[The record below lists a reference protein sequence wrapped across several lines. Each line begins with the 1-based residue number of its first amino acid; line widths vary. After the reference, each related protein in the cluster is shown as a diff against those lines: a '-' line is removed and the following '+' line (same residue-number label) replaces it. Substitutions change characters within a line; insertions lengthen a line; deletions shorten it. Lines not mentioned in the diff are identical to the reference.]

1 MTPLLLARTSLIA
14 ALCVLGGCAA
24 RQQPIALSEPVPA
37 VTVVAEPEW
46 RGVITP
52 GDLERLESLKSEWAE
67 ALAAVRSPRE
77 TRTVAAE
84 MPLLDPD
91 AALELPAPPPGHYR
105 CRIVRL
111 MSGMP
116 RGGQLKAFKSFSCYI
131 GNDGARLS
139 FTKETGSDR
148 PAGWFWEDGDKRLVF
163 LGALVAGAESTVP
176 AYGEDAARDLAG
188 VIERVAPFRWRL
200 VLPAPVRESR
210 LDIIELVPNLPAA
223 DPAPAGV

>member
-1 MTPLLLARTSLIA
+1 MTRLPITGSWLMLALGLLS
-14 ALCVLGGCAA
+14 GCAT

-37 VTVVAEPEW
+37 VTVETEPEW
-46 RGVITP
+46 RGVITAS
-52 GDLERLESLKSEWAE
+52 DLQRLESLKADWVE

-91 AALELPAPPPGHYR
+91 AALAVPAPPPGHYR

-116 RGGQLKAFKSFSCYI
+116 RGGQLKAYKPFSCFI

-139 FTKETGSDR
+139 FTKETGTDR
-148 PAGWFWEDGDKRLVF
+148 PAGWIWEDDDKRLVF
-163 LGALVAGAESTVP
+163 LGALVAGDESTVP
-176 AYGEDAARDLAG
+176 AYGEDANRDLAG

-200 VLPAPVRESR
+200 VIPAPVRESR
-210 LDIIELVPNLPAA
+210 LDIIELVPNLPTGGT
-223 DPAPAGV
+223 APAGV